1 MMLLSTKGKTENQ
14 SKEAITMDTTESE
27 EVTIIVTEI
36 ATIIATET
44 TTIIGTI
51 IMTAIIKGHTRY
63 LISTYITIFLRLV
76 YSL

>member
-1 MMLLSTKGKTENQ
+1 MKGKTESQ
-14 SKEAITMDTTESE
+14 SKGAMVIATTESE

-44 TTIIGTI
+44 TTKIGTI
-51 IMTAIIKGHTRY
+51 IMTASIKGHTRY
-63 LISTYITIFLRLV
+63 LISTNITIYLRLV